1 MLRPRISPILL
12 LKGSGSEKT
21 RSFKPY
27 KYLGDI
33 INNIRIFNELN
44 VDELTIFG
52 IECAKDNNSEIN
64 FKILKKIARESNMP
78 LCYGGGIKTK
88 TDAEM
93 IVNIGFEKI
102 SLCQNAL
109 DFNLVN
115 SISSSIGSQSL
126 VLHFDYR
133 QDFLGRYSFY
143 VNRGQTKL
151 SIKFDK
157 IIEYVTKCSPGEVV
171 FQSIELDGTKNGLDQ
186 KFIRNFNSKFP
197 IPIKFIGG
205 CSGYEDLENCNK
217 INSSASFGVG
227 AHFILYGKYDAVLPS
242 YEAPR
247 FL

>member
-1 MLRPRISPILL
+1 M
-12 LKGSGSEKT
+12 
-21 RSFKPY
+21 
-27 KYLGDI
+27 
-33 INNIRIFNELN
+33 N
-44 VDELTIFG
+44 
-52 IECAKDNNSEIN
+52 
-64 FKILKKIARESNMP
+64 KI
-78 LCYGGGIKTK
+78 
-88 TDAEM
+88 
-93 IVNIGFEKI
+93 NIGFEKI

-197 IPIKFIGG
+197 IPIKF
-205 CSGYEDLENCNK
+205 NK
-217 INSSASFGVG
+217 FSPSKPNNSKMPKATVQ
-227 AHFILYGKYDAVLPS
+227 ALNPIFI
-242 YEAPR
+242 R